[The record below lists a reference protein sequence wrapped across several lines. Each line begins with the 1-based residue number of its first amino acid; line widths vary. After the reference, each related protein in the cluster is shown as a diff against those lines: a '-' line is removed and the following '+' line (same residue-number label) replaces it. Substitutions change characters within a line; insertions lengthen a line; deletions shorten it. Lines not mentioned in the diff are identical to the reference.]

1 MDKDL
6 KDLLVKF
13 YKSSIIIALILFV
26 LMLGLLALFFHL
38 VGAF

>member
-26 LMLGLLALFFHL
+26 LMLGLLVLFFHL
-38 VGAF
+38 VGVF